1 MIVCYLFI
9 ILVGRNL
16 LILRVADL
24 LGNVLDK
31 EMTTIAESTIGPVG
45 ILYTGSDDA
54 GVPNVGSAG
63 FGDHVS
69 MIGN

>member
-1 MIVCYLFI
+1 M
-9 ILVGRNL
+9 
-16 LILRVADL
+16 
-24 LGNVLDK
+24 LG
-31 EMTTIAESTIGPVG
+31 EYTIAESTIGPVG